1 MNKIKYMSGIV
12 LLLAL
17 TLASCSD
24 KPSADNYSTFTAKMM
39 SDYLNEYPEYSYF
52 TEIINHAVPAEEGS
66 TSGRLMDQLSA
77 YGHYTLFLPDNN
89 AVQE

>member
-39 SDYLNEYPEYSYF
+39 SDYLKEYPEYSYF
-52 TEIINHAVPAEEGS
+52 TEIVNHAEPA
-66 TSGRLMDQLSA
+66 
-77 YGHYTLFLPDNN
+77 
-89 AVQE
+89 